1 MKENISIIIA
11 VLAIVF
17 ATIAVTTSFV
27 KTSDFSIGAG
37 TISGNELASNSVT
50 GDNIVDDTITDDD
63 ISDSGLS
70 KFADGSITLAD
81 LTSEVLAEM
90 SGVVEILDNSILGSK
105 LANASIFNRHIAESA
120 EIDPSKIQGTAW
132 TAENDG
138 SGSGLNADTLDGI
151 NSNNFV
157 RADVEKTGY
166 FTIPFC
172 GFMPFDSD
180 TPYSLVNRVLRNT
193 DPAYASHYYY
203 APVYLPDGAKVTKI
217 TVRYEKDDVD
227 ANCYVYLSEG
237 GESSNTL
244 LVTIDLPYTTA
255 FTNYSTSVAGVTIR
269 QNMPYRISMRL
280 LPNDSSYDV
289 QIAWVCIEYTYTI

>member
-1 MKENISIIIA
+1 MKENISIAIA

-17 ATIAVTTSFV
+17 ATVAVTTSFV

-105 LANASIFNRHIAESA
+105 LANASISNRHIAESA

-138 SGSGLNADTLDGI
+138 SGSGLDADTIDGI

-157 RADVEKTGY
+157 RADIEKTGY
-166 FTIPFC
+166 FTIPYC
-172 GFMPFDSD
+172 GFIPFDSD

-193 DPAYASHYYY
+193 DPAFASHYYY
-203 APVYLPDGAKVTKI
+203 APIYLPDGAKVTKI

-244 LVTIDLPYTTA
+244 LVTIDLPYTTS
-255 FTNYSTSVAGVTIR
+255 FQNYSTSVAGVTIR

-280 LPNDSSYDV
+280 IPNDSSYDV
-289 QIAWVCIEYTYTI
+289 QIAWVCIEYSYTV

>member
-1 MKENISIIIA
+1 MKENISMAIA

-17 ATIAVTTSFV
+17 ATVAVTTSFV

-105 LANASIFNRHIAESA
+105 LANASISNRHIVESA

-157 RADVEKTGY
+157 RADIEKTGY
-166 FTIPFC
+166 FTIPYC

-180 TPYSLVNRVLRNT
+180 TPYSLAFRVLRNT
-193 DPAYASHYYY
+193 DPAFASHYYY
-203 APVYLPDGAKVTKI
+203 APIYLPDGAKVTKI

-244 LVTIDLPYTTA
+244 LVTIDLPYTTS
-255 FTNYSTSVAGVTIR
+255 FQNYSTSVAGVTIR

-280 LPNDSSYDV
+280 IPNDSSYDV
-289 QIAWVCIEYTYTI
+289 QIAWVCIEYSYTV